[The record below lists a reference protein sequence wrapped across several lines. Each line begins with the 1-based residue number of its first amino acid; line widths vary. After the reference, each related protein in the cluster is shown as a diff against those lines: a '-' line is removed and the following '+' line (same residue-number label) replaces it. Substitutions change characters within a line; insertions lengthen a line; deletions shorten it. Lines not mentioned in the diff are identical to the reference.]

1 MTIEERLE
9 AIAQTLE
16 LTARMQQQTERA
28 LAQVEGRTS
37 SLEDRTASIETR
49 TRKLED
55 ETLVQAQLV
64 SRFERRV
71 DAWIESAETR
81 MARLEVL
88 STAVLERIDRFI
100 AGQERN
106 GHGD

>member
-16 LTARMQQQTERA
+16 LTARMQQQAERA
-28 LAQVEGRTS
+28 LAQVEGRT
-37 SLEDRTASIETR
+37 ASVEER
-49 TRKLED
+49 ARKLED
-55 ETLVQAQLV
+55 QMLVQAQLV

>member
-16 LTARMQQQTERA
+16 LTARMQQQTEKA
-28 LAQVEGRTS
+28 LAQVE
-37 SLEDRTASIETR
+37 DRTASVEER

-55 ETLVQAQLV
+55 EMLVQAQLV